1 MSSSEV
7 LKFIE
12 KQLDN
17 DLSNSNLSTWN
28 QGVNLYAKELI
39 DNFKEFKENYPN
51 ESTLITLKPL
61 LNGAKDWKQYSW
73 DGNSLI
79 YTNDIAERLTP
90 YSTLKKLKKI
100 EYGTY
105 DKPNKN
111 EDWLD
116 VQARALFQASNK
128 ILNLQEQYLNQ
139 INLQG
144 DKMSKTIKKE
154 TKNPTSEKPELTLK
168 DKLDQSYFNYQI
180 NKTLENHF
188 FKNTGLDREK
198 FNLKEKI
205 NSISDEQIK
214 NFNFTKSKYFHIEK
228 FLISDVTKK
237 RIDFLNQ
244 NGKEKEANELGDK
257 YVGAYVAGIC
267 RKYAYAIEEAKGNI
281 DKNGCLIKDVK
292 QEIKEKKS
300 DEQKTL
306 KSEIK
311 NSKPEKQDT
320 NQLKEET
327 SKAQKHIR

>member
-17 DLSNSNLSTWN
+17 DLNNSNLSTWN

-39 DNFKEFKENYPN
+39 NDFKENNSN
-51 ESTLITLKPL
+51 ESALTLKPL

-79 YTNDIAERLTP
+79 YINDIAERLTP
-90 YSTLKKLKKI
+90 YSTLKKLKN

-105 DKPNKN
+105 DKLNKN
-111 EDWLD
+111 EEWLD

-139 INLQG
+139 INFQG

-154 TKNPTSEKPELTLK
+154 IENPTSEKPELTLK

-205 NSISDEQIK
+205 NSITDEQIK

-327 SKAQKHIR
+327 SKAQKHTRQ